1 MKNSFILSTMSE
13 TFAIICGGIGG
24 ALLGSFTTMLVWR
37 LHNDE
42 KGIWTGRSKCPKC
55 KKILSALELIP
66 LVSWLIQKGTC
77 KKCGKK
83 IPVFYP
89 LVELVFIIS
98 GILFVQFF
106 YSEIWWHMGL
116 KLLLVFFALILWV
129 YDTKFFEVDRR
140 ISWPAILLA
149 LFLAFVEGGIQ
160 SALIGGLIGFSLFAV
175 QYFYSSGRW
184 VGAGDMELGVF
195 MGFALGWEK
204 TIGALFIAYILGTI
218 VAIPLL
224 LLKKK
229 NMKSS
234 LPMGAFLMPAFLI
247 MLHSGEK
254 IIEWYMNFFIS

>member
-1 MKNSFILSTMSE
+1 MPE
-13 TFAIICGGIGG
+13 TVALICGGIGG

-55 KKILSALELIP
+55 KKTLSALELIP
-66 LVSWLIQKGTC
+66 IISWLIQRGMC
-77 KKCGKK
+77 KNCGKK
-83 IPVFYP
+83 IPAFYP
-89 LVELVFIIS
+89 LVELSFIIS
-98 GILFVQFF
+98 GIIFVQHF
-106 YSEIWWHMGL
+106 YSETWWYMGL

-149 LFLAFVEGGIQ
+149 LILAFLEGGIQ
-160 SALIGGLIGFSLFAV
+160 SALIGAFIGFSLFAV
-175 QYFYSSGRW
+175 QYFYSRGKW
-184 VGAGDMELGVF
+184 VGAGDMELGIF
-195 MGFALGWEK
+195 MGLALGWEK

-224 LLKKK
+224 VFKRKQW
-229 NMKSS
+229 KSF

-247 MLHSGEK
+247 MLHSGDK
-254 IIEWYMNFFIS
+254 IVDWYLNFFIF